1 MTAKG
6 HSWSLVHTFCS
17 SERIIKIGQYLPK
30 LCSNEKGSSFWL
42 TVYIPEKAIQ
52 GKMVRYSR
60 LRSHKVIEIGSKRMA
75 VGDFPLDY
83 HYNYVPIFYRF
94 RDITIYSSKISVF
107 AVLRTLLTH
116 QTPQAIIVL
125 HRIIR
130 SWYAGRWWDGL
141 LFWYS
146 EEGPGRTA
154 APPLPLIAIPN
165 VTAHPSTASVSI
177 TVLL

>member
-6 HSWSLVHTFCS
+6 HWWSLVHTFCS

-83 HYNYVPIFYRF
+83 HYNYVPIFYRV

-116 QTPQAIIVL
+116 
-125 HRIIR
+125 
-130 SWYAGRWWDGL
+130 
-141 LFWYS
+141 
-146 EEGPGRTA
+146 
-154 APPLPLIAIPN
+154 
-165 VTAHPSTASVSI
+165 
-177 TVLL
+177 